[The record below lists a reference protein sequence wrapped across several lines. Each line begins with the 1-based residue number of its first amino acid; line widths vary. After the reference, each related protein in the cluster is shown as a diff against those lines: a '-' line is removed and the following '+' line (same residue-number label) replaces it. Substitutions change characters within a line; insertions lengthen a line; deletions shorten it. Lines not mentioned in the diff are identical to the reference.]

1 MEENCVV
8 DATDPSQQHSCLEF
22 EYFDCEDRLDIT
34 IFQTIENTYGVKQ
47 KLPVGAKKEFSF
59 PDWENIRVCESSL
72 DLEMC
77 GESGCPRYCLA
88 LNEASVIQG
97 EMHVCATLSILGH
110 SEMFPYAFC
119 QTIGFTECGTK
130 NYFYPPCEHLFSSTV
145 YWDGIYL
152 GSIDTAAIST
162 LPYEFYQAPESLCVF
177 IHNTTSDSVYPFE
190 CISILSD
197 TCGDNANLILVAR
210 GYTQFTTRVNKDGSY
225 CFGGPNED
233 DFFCATF
240 HELHYD
246 QKLRELI
253 SRVELSYSNTQIND
267 ENTVSVVFNETS
279 LHYPA
284 CGAIK
289 CSPGHHVPLNWE
301 VIEEEE
307 TNENVDYE
315 PDVIEMNE
323 TTHKVKSHKKS
334 SHTTL
339 IWSLS
344 IVGGVV
350 IIAVVATV
358 LSILFVFGRNFA
370 KRNVLLEEDEEYE
383 MVEMKGAAAFSY
395 PDEDTLDDDADYDID
410 SGDYESSEEH
420 RDSLSEHSDD

>member
-22 EYFDCEDRLDIT
+22 EYFDCEDRLVNFFAFCLRFVLFMCLLALQDIT

-59 PDWENIRVCESSL
+59 PDWENIRVCECMCNVNMERCDHNTIAASL

-162 LPYEFYQAPESLCVF
+162 LPYGTVPSRIFSCM
-177 IHNTTSDSVYPFE
+177 
-190 CISILSD
+190 IL
-197 TCGDNANLILVAR
+197 TNL
-210 GYTQFTTRVNKDGSY
+210 
-225 CFGGPNED
+225 
-233 DFFCATF
+233 
-240 HELHYD
+240 
-246 QKLRELI
+246 
-253 SRVELSYSNTQIND
+253 
-267 ENTVSVVFNETS
+267 
-279 LHYPA
+279 
-284 CGAIK
+284 
-289 CSPGHHVPLNWE
+289 
-301 VIEEEE
+301 
-307 TNENVDYE
+307 
-315 PDVIEMNE
+315 
-323 TTHKVKSHKKS
+323 
-334 SHTTL
+334 
-339 IWSLS
+339 
-344 IVGGVV
+344 
-350 IIAVVATV
+350 
-358 LSILFVFGRNFA
+358 
-370 KRNVLLEEDEEYE
+370 
-383 MVEMKGAAAFSY
+383 
-395 PDEDTLDDDADYDID
+395 
-410 SGDYESSEEH
+410 
-420 RDSLSEHSDD
+420 